1 MTGLRT
7 AAQRSLAE
15 QWALVLNSQGL
26 NCAIQRGGEGWILV
40 VRSEDAE
47 RGLWLLEQYDEENRP
62 REEKPVEVPAYG
74 STWIGVWLALSI
86 AAFHAL
92 ATSPELDIDWS
103 GRGSASADLIL
114 RGEWWRTVTALTLH
128 VDFQH
133 VLANSLSLGVFA
145 TAVCYAIGPGFGTA
159 LILLSGVAGNA
170 LNAWVH
176 GADHVSVGAST
187 AVFGAVGL
195 LAGQSLVTHRR
206 SGLRGYRAWAPLAA
220 GLGLLAMM
228 GTGGGRT
235 DIAAHVFG
243 LLSGGVL
250 GLLAALAIPRPPS
263 KPMQAALLTA
273 SAAAVALCWTSA
285 LL

>member
-7 AAQRSLAE
+7 AARRGLAE

-26 NCAIQRGGEGWILV
+26 DCAVQRAEQGWVLV
-40 VRSEDAE
+40 VRSEEAE
-47 RGLWLLEQYDEENRP
+47 RALWLLEQYDQENRP
-62 REEKPVEVPAYG
+62 RVEKPAEVPAYG
-74 STWIGVWLALSI
+74 STWIGLWLALSI

-92 ATSPELDIDWS
+92 ATSPELDIDW
-103 GRGSASADLIL
+103 GRGRASADLIL

-128 VDFQH
+128 VDFLH
-133 VLANSLSLGVFA
+133 LVANSLSLGVFA
-145 TAVCYAIGPGFGTA
+145 TAVCYAIGPGLGTG
-159 LILLSGVAGNA
+159 LILLSGAVGNA
-170 LNAWVH
+170 LNAWAH
-176 GADHVSVGAST
+176 GADHVSIGAST

-195 LAGQSLVTHRR
+195 LAGQSLLSHRR

-228 GTGGGRT
+228 GTGGERT
-235 DIAAHVFG
+235 DFAAHLFG

-250 GLLAALAIPRPPS
+250 GLLAGLAIPRPPA
-263 KPMQAALLTA
+263 KPVQAALLTI
-273 SAAAVALCWTSA
+273 SAAAVAICWSFA